1 MTNANLS
8 LNFAP
13 VSMSGDTKVSAGT
26 CTYSPETLQELRAA
40 HAESHV
46 FHWDRRNNKI
56 VDVPVIGETG
66 PLGTEL
72 IDVDIADAFWLW
84 PALLTSAL
92 VRTFAGKREII
103 RDYPLQVLG
112 HEKSNLIAHESLP
125 TWIQKRTLQEFTPRT
140 LFGHSDVPTFG
151 LLCDVRTRNQILG
164 SCAQLIERGISV
176 QGQYVLVD
184 GYQGDK
190 RISARPQLAGRVA
203 RVEGDELV
211 LEDHRE
217 GCERVS
223 SASARL
229 TGRLEVFDWCVRE
242 FLGSASEAI
251 LEKSRLQVAERT
263 SGPGRLHAIEG
274 VLEYLRGCSLEAAPG
289 ISIEV
294 GELLNSSDTRFPPTE
309 GIPKPALVFDPS
321 GARTDVW
328 NERGIKTNGPY
339 DQRTFTPKKLN
350 IAVICQ
356 GRYEGQVDAFIA
368 KFLDGMPTVKTGGRN
383 NRQARYG
390 DGFLR
395 RYQLEKPNVQ
405 TFTAKSPTIDAYT
418 SACDTALQKA
428 ADDGFAWDLA
438 LVQIEEQFK
447 TLPGNRNPYFG
458 TKALLLKNHVAVQN
472 VRLETIRQPDQNLVF
487 SMNQMS
493 LASYAK
499 LGGRP
504 WLLKTEQKV
513 AHELV
518 IGIGSHTTSTSR
530 IGSGVRH
537 VGITTLFSSDGSYHL
552 SDRTNVV
559 PFEEYSNALTET
571 LQRTIVRVRDEDNW
585 RNTDHVRLIFHMFK
599 PAKDIEAEAIKA
611 TVEGLD
617 LENVSYA
624 FLHIATHHPF
634 LVFDHDQLGLP
645 HWKPEK
651 GILGPSRG
659 AHLKLGDSQ
668 SLVVFSGAS
677 ELKRATDGMPR
688 PCLLRLHR
696 DSTFRDMTYLAR
708 QAFDFSAHSWRIMSP
723 ESFPIT
729 IKYSDL
735 IAERL
740 AGLSEIPIW
749 DSDAVRFREIGR
761 TPWFL

>member
-1 MTNANLS
+1 MTNTNLS

-13 VSMSGDTKVSAGT
+13 VSISGETNIRAGAR
-26 CTYSPETLQELRAA
+26 TYSPDSLQELRAA
-40 HAESHV
+40 YTESHI

-56 VDVPVIGETG
+56 VDIPVIGETA
-66 PLGTEL
+66 PLGNEI
-72 IDVDIADAFWLW
+72 IDVNIADAFWLW

-140 LFGHSDVPTFG
+140 LFGHNDLPTFG

-176 QGQYVLVD
+176 RGQYVLVD

-203 RVEGDELV
+203 RIEGDELV

-217 GCERVS
+217 GCERVA

-242 FLGSASEAI
+242 FLGSASEGI
-251 LEKSRLQVAERT
+251 LENARLQAAERT
-263 SGPGRLHAIEG
+263 SGPGRLHAITG
-274 VLEYLRGCSLEAAPG
+274 VLEFLRGCSLEAAPG
-289 ISIEV
+289 IAFQV
-294 GELLNSSDTRFPPTE
+294 GDLLNSSDDRFPVTE
-309 GIPKPALVFDPS
+309 GIPKPSLVFDPS

-368 KFLDGMPTVKTGGRN
+368 KFLDGMPTVKTGKRN
-383 NRQARYG
+383 NQQARYG

-395 RYQLEKPNVQ
+395 RFQLEKPNVQ
-405 TFTAKSPTIDAYT
+405 TFTTKSPTLDAYT
-418 SACDTALQKA
+418 GACDAALQKA

-472 VRLETIRQPDQNLVF
+472 VRLETIRQPDQSLVF

-518 IGIGSHTTSTSR
+518 IGIGSHTTNTSR

-559 PFEEYSNALTET
+559 PFEEYSRALTET
-571 LQRTIVRVRDEDNW
+571 LKRTIVRVRDEDNW

-624 FLHIATHHPF
+624 FLHIAPHHPF
-634 LVFDHDQLGLP
+634 LVFDHDQLGQP
-645 HWKPEK
+645 PWKPEK
-651 GILGPSRG
+651 GIFGPSRG

-668 SLVVFSGAS
+668 SLVVFSGAT

-735 IAERL
+735 ISERL
-740 AGLSEIPIW
+740 AGLNEIPFW